1 MSGFRS
7 LSIQRKLTLVA
18 MLTTV
23 VALILAS
30 AAFFIYDILTL
41 RQRMVAD
48 LEVVAQTMEA
58 NTTNALV
65 FNDRQTATD
74 NLASLKVQTG
84 VEAACIYDRQG
95 QLFATYLRD
104 GVSEAVLPPGPTL
117 AGHAFETDH
126 LSVSRN
132 ITFGNETVGTF
143 HIRSDLGEI
152 RDRLVRYSGILVGV
166 FVTVI
171 LISLLLSSRLQRVIS
186 KPILDLVE
194 VEKKVIEKQDYSV
207 RAQKNSDDEIG
218 LLIDAFN
225 LMLAQIEARD
235 DEITI
240 ARDRAEEAN
249 RSKSTF
255 LANMSHELR
264 TPLNAIIGYSEMLE
278 EDAEDLGQEDFIPDL
293 QKIRSAGKHLLSLIN
308 GVLDLSKIE
317 AGKMELYLEDF
328 PVSDLV
334 EEVRATAAPLVE
346 RNGNAFRITLDPS
359 TDGPM
364 RADLTKTR
372 QILLNL
378 LSNAAKFTRAGEVRL
393 EVARRTAGGTDWV
406 RFRVTDSGIGMSPQ
420 QQAKVFEPFSQA
432 DVSTTRKYG
441 GTGLGLSICKRFCE
455 MMGGDIYVDSRPGEG
470 STFTVQ
476 LPAKVLDE
484 SDSGV
489 RRLRESVTRDMLD
502 SREIPASALQQ
513 KLAST
518 GEGQDRRVLI
528 IDDDPTVHD
537 LLKSILLKEG
547 FQVSSALNAAE
558 GLKLARTLKPTLI
571 TLDVRMPERDG
582 WHVLADLKSEAD
594 LAEIP
599 VIMVSVI
606 EDRKT
611 AFALGAAD
619 YLTKPIERE
628 RLTALLAKYGSG
640 GQTPATALVVDDDQD
655 ARHMLGGM
663 LEREGWQVVGAG
675 NGIEALRRVAEAT
688 PQLILLDLIM
698 PELDGFGFLTELRK
712 TAAWRTIPVVVITA
726 MDLTPEDTARLNG
739 GVDKVLQKGSFDLE
753 RFKAEIRS
761 LAHANTER
769 HER

>member
-1 MSGFRS
+1 
-7 LSIQRKLTLVA
+7 
-18 MLTTV
+18 
-23 VALILAS
+23 
-30 AAFFIYDILTL
+30 
-41 RQRMVAD
+41 
-48 LEVVAQTMEA
+48 
-58 NTTNALV
+58 
-65 FNDRQTATD
+65 
-74 NLASLKVQTG
+74 
-84 VEAACIYDRQG
+84 
-95 QLFATYLRD
+95 
-104 GVSEAVLPPGPTL
+104 
-117 AGHAFETDH
+117 
-126 LSVSRN
+126 
-132 ITFGNETVGTF
+132 
-143 HIRSDLGEI
+143 
-152 RDRLVRYSGILVGV
+152 
-166 FVTVI
+166 
-171 LISLLLSSRLQRVIS
+171 
-186 KPILDLVE
+186 
-194 VEKKVIEKQDYSV
+194 
-207 RAQKNSDDEIG
+207 
-218 LLIDAFN
+218 
-225 LMLAQIEARD
+225 
-235 DEITI
+235 
-240 ARDRAEEAN
+240 
-249 RSKSTF
+249 
-255 LANMSHELR
+255 
-264 TPLNAIIGYSEMLE
+264 MLE

-346 RNGNAFRITLDPS
+346 RNGNAFKITLDPGA
-359 TDGPM
+359 DGPM

-476 LPAKVLDE
+476 LPAQVLDD

-502 SREIPASALQQ
+502 SRELPASAVQQ
-513 KLAST
+513 KLART
-518 GEGQDRRVLI
+518 DGGTDRRVLI

-594 LAEIP
+594 LADIP

-640 GQTPATALVVDDDQD
+640 GKTPATALVVDDDQD

-663 LEREGWQVVGAG
+663 LEREGWLVVEAG
-675 NGIEALRRVAEAT
+675 NGVEALRRVAEA
-688 PQLILLDLIM
+688 PPHLILLDLIM
-698 PELDGFGFLTELRK
+698 PEMDGFGFLTELRK

-739 GVDKVLQKGSFDLE
+739 GVDKVLQKGSFDLD

-761 LAHANTER
+761 LAHANTEG
-769 HER
+769 HEG